1 MVKAKTTTKTKQK
14 AKTPKPTQQAPQV
27 VQELEKLLGIRSEKL
42 VVLQSKYDD
51 LKIGMEELINL
62 DSQIFRQIAQA
73 TQKPK

>member
-14 AKTPKPTQQAPQV
+14 SKTPKPTQQAPQV